1 MQPRTA
7 LVVGAGIGGLAA
19 AVALARR
26 GWDVRVLERAASLG
40 EVGAGLT
47 LSPNSMRALDWL
59 GLRTALAA
67 HLFAPPYQISEDPVT
82 GAETGRIIRGERAVE
97 QYGVPYAFIHRADLH
112 ATLAQVLRSLASDAL
127 LTGVSC
133 ESVTPAADGAV
144 VTTSTGQTLRAAL
157 VIGADGLRS
166 SVRAALLG
174 RENAR
179 YTGFVAWRALL
190 DYDLAPPGSIPAG
203 SAVTWGPGRCFVRY
217 RLESRRQLNCVAFA
231 REAQW
236 EPEDWS
242 VPADPEVPA
251 RLFDDWHPTLAA
263 LLRAARPDRC
273 YKWGLFDRDPIDSY
287 AFGRVALL
295 GDAAHPMLPF
305 LGQGAA
311 LALEDAVVLCRALE
325 RYDDISEAVQRYDRA
340 RQPRGS
346 AAQLESR
353 AAGLRLHGEGES
365 PRAVNEETLDYFV
378 YDAATVPV

>member
-1 MQPRTA
+1 MPTRTA
-7 LVVGAGIGGLAA
+7 LVVGAGIGG
-19 AVALARR
+19 VATALGLARQ
-26 GWDVRVLERAASLG
+26 GWDVRVLERAGSLG

-59 GLRTALAA
+59 GLRPALAA
-67 HLFAPPYQISEDPVT
+67 HLFAPPYQISEDPLT
-82 GAETGRIIRGERAVE
+82 GAESGRIVRGERAIE

-112 ATLAQVLRSLASDAL
+112 ATLVQVLLSLAPDAL

-133 ESVTPAADGAV
+133 ESVTPEADGAL
-144 VTTSTGQTLRAAL
+144 VTTSTGQQLRAAL

-166 SVRAALLG
+166 SVRTSLLG
-174 RENAR
+174 AQTAR

-190 DYDLAPPGSIPAG
+190 DYDRAPPGSIPAG
-203 SAVTWGPGRCFVRY
+203 SAVTWGLGRCFVRY
-217 RLESRRQLNCVAFA
+217 RLDTRRQLNCVAFA
-231 REAQW
+231 REPQW
-236 EPEDWS
+236 EPEDWA

-251 RLFDDWHPTLAA
+251 RLFDDWHPILSA
-263 LLRAARPDRC
+263 LLRAAPPGQC
-273 YKWGLFDRDPIDSY
+273 YKWGLFDRDPIGSY
-287 AFGRVALL
+287 AYGRVALL

-325 RYDDISEAVQRYDRA
+325 QYDDIGEAVQRYDRA

-365 PRAVNEETLDYFV
+365 PRAVNEETLDYFT
-378 YDAATVPV
+378 YDAANVAV